1 MMSPNFD
8 LVITADT
15 PSLTAELRLLDG
27 DGIQLAYRLTDFKT
41 IAVSRQQGLFDL
53 RNYLKN
59 YVEQGKEAASV
70 AEIGVCI
77 AEEVL
82 GQEIFLKL
90 WGANNQRTLRIQLPG
105 ATEEENDLAAA
116 LRACHGRS
124 RGRRPTSPRWPSG
137 TSSSA
142 SSTTW
147 RHRPR
152 NR

>member
-1 MMSPNFD
+1 MSPNFD

-15 PSLTAELRLLDG
+15 PNLTSELRLLDG
-27 DGIQLAYRLTDFKT
+27 DGNQLAYRLTDSKT
-41 IAVSRQQGLFDL
+41 IAVGRRQGQFDL

-90 WGANNQRTLRIQLPG
+90 WQATNQRTLRIQLPG
-105 ATEEENDLAAA
+105 ATEEENHLAAA
-116 LRACHGRS
+116 SRACLGRS
-124 RGRRPTSPRWPSG
+124 RGRR
-137 TSSSA
+137 
-142 SSTTW
+142 
-147 RHRPR
+147 
-152 NR
+152 

>member
-1 MMSPNFD
+1 MPPNFD

-15 PSLTAELRLLDG
+15 PSLTSELRLLDG
-27 DGIQLAYRLTDFKT
+27 DGNQLFYRPTDFKT

-59 YVEQGKEAASV
+59 YVDQGKEAASV

-90 WGANNQRTLRIQLPG
+90 WQANNKRTLRIQLPG
-105 ATEEENDLAAA
+105 ATEEEN
-116 LRACHGRS
+116 
-124 RGRRPTSPRWPSG
+124 
-137 TSSSA
+137 
-142 SSTTW
+142 
-147 RHRPR
+147 
-152 NR
+152 

>member
-1 MMSPNFD
+1 MPPNFD

-27 DGIQLAYRLTDFKT
+27 DSNQLAYRLTDFKT

-53 RNYLKN
+53 RNYLKY

-82 GQEIFLKL
+82 GKQIFLKL
-90 WGANNQRTLRIQLPG
+90 WKATNQHSSASGCPARRRRRTTWRRRWRGVL
-105 ATEEENDLAAA
+105 
-116 LRACHGRS
+116 GRS
-124 RGRRPTSPRWPSG
+124 RGRR
-137 TSSSA
+137 
-142 SSTTW
+142 
-147 RHRPR
+147 
-152 NR
+152 